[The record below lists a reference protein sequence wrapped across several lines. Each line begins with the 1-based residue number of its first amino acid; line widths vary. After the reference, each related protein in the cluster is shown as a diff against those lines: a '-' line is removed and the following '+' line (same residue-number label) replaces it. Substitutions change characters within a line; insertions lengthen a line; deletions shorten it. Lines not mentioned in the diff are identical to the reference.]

1 MPAVD
6 FAYLET
12 FAANDAEVV
21 RDVLNLFLQQ
31 AAIWQGRLGGGEADL
46 RDLAHTIKG
55 AARGIGAN
63 DLGHAC
69 ELAEFGGPQHI
80 AGVSKALAEAV
91 AEITAY
97 QAAHA

>member
-1 MPAVD
+1 MSAVD

-12 FAANDAEVV
+12 FAAHDADVV
-21 RDVLNLFLQQ
+21 RDVLGLFLQQ
-31 AAIWQGRLGGGEADL
+31 AEIWQGRLGGETDL

-80 AGVSKALAEAV
+80 PPLRAALEEAV
-91 AEITAY
+91 AEIAAY
-97 QAAHA
+97 QAARA

>member
-1 MPAVD
+1 MSAVD

-12 FAANDAEVV
+12 FAAHDAEVV
-21 RDVLNLFLQQ
+21 RDVLSLFLQQ
-31 AAIWQGRLGGGEADL
+31 AEIWRARLGGGEHDL

-55 AARGIGAN
+55 AARGIGAG
-63 DLGHAC
+63 DLGDAC
-69 ELAEFGGPQHI
+69 ELAEFGGPQQI
-80 AGVSKALAEAV
+80 PAVKAALAEAV